1 MFRCCGEG
9 INVFKGDEKNNGLQ
23 KFCKAALEP
32 VVISNY
38 KSALCHEYGS
48 GKILAF
54 GSRRDLYKVFRCGSL
69 MGSAVMRIWN
79 AIILILVYKQ
89 KVQAVLAA
97 CTFCL
102 TKHYFIQ
109 GMRMINWVS
118 SPFWLWADIV
128 PPIASIRPRLIDKPR
143 PLPPEER
150 LRDLSAR

>member
-1 MFRCCGEG
+1 MVISYAFRQIACEQFILFRCCGEG

-89 KVQAVLAA
+89 KVQAVLDSLH
-97 CTFCL
+97 FL
-102 TKHYFIQ
+102 FVEVLFLP
-109 GMRMINWVS
+109 GN
-118 SPFWLWADIV
+118 AD
-128 PPIASIRPRLIDKPR
+128 DK
-143 PLPPEER
+143 LGSFS
-150 LRDLSAR
+150 LLAMG